1 MLSINEALQK
11 LLHDQQLVAVFALVG
26 LDILLGVVASLV
38 PSAQSSAGKFNFNR
52 IVDFLRDDV
61 LEKVVPWAII
71 YVFAALYSGLGVLGI
86 NLGDIANG
94 VYVVM
99 LAALVASLVSSLS
112 DLGLP
117 VGKIPVVGGTLSRS

>member
-1 MLSINEALQK
+1 VSINEALQK

-26 LDILLGVVASLV
+26 LDILLGVVAALV
-38 PSAQSSAGKFNFNR
+38 PSAASAGKFNFNR

-71 YVFAALYSGLGVLGI
+71 YVFAALYSGLGVLGV

-94 VYVVM
+94 IYVVM
-99 LAALVASLVSSLS
+99 LAALVASLLTSLS

-117 VGKIPVVGGTLSRS
+117 VGKIPVVGGTLSRP